1 MDEQPS
7 YYTVIPAPVRY
18 DEELVKYPKAILL
31 YGEIVALASM
41 KGYCWAS
48 NKYFETRLHVKTRS
62 IQDYMTLLIERGY
75 IWRKLI
81 YEENSKKVS
90 ERRLYI
96 RQPHATDFTTPP
108 AADCTDS
115 TTRFE
120 DTTEES
126 KKLSTHP
133 IAYYQVAFGPSPSAI
148 LTNELQQWSDRLGNV
163 VTNYAIK
170 LAASNGFSFAYA
182 RTILEGWQRN
192 GIKTLAEAKNA
203 HENYKKQSKQRNSNG
218 NYPEPQ
224 AFDTEDKDRSRD
236 QVVKELYAKLHD
248 VNQVIV
254 EIATAYDVHI
264 SKEEVE
270 RIVGN

>member
-133 IAYYQVAFGPSPSAI
+133 IAYYQTAFGRSPSAI
-148 LTNELQQWSDRLGNV
+148 LTNELQQWSERLGNV

-170 LAASNGFSFAYA
+170 LAASNGFSFGYV
-182 RTILEGWQRN
+182 RTTLEDWQEK
-192 GIKTLAEAKNA
+192 GIKTLAEAKTA
-203 HENYKKQSKQRNSNG
+203 HENHKKQSKQRNSNG
-218 NYPEPQ
+218 NSPEPQ
-224 AFDTEDKDRSRD
+224 AFDTEDKDRNRE
-236 QVVKELYAKLHD
+236 QVVKELFAKLHD
-248 VNQVIV
+248 VNRVII
-254 EIATAYDVHI
+254 EIATAYDVRI
-264 SKEEVE
+264 SKEEVK